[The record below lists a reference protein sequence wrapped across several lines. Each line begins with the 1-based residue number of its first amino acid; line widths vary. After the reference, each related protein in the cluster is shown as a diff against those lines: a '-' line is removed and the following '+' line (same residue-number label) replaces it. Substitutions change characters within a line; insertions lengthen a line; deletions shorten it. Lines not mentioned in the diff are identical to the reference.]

1 VNQILIRAI
10 RGEVLSYNFP
20 VVIGASSEIIQAF
33 ASLVRPE
40 IDDERIDLLRA
51 TLTFACIEETKLDIE
66 HYVRRVDALAKRVAA
81 KINDPDDPVQMIAVL
96 I

>member
-1 VNQILIRAI
+1 
-10 RGEVLSYNFP
+10 
-20 VVIGASSEIIQAF
+20 VVIEASSEIIQAF

-51 TLTFACIEETKLDIE
+51 ALTFACIEETKLDIE

-81 KINDPDDPVQMIAVL
+81 KISDPDDPVQMIAAL